1 MFDFLKKEDHYS
13 ENKKELLKAINKNTD
28 AYILSQEFFIKDI
41 ELNLAHLKKEGTVIS
56 NKVAKALLTE
66 ENKTKF
72 SLSIIET
79 EKDSI
84 KIDAEKLKTI
94 SDNLNKIL
102 KLING
107 VKTVQAEALSK
118 LNSLEII
125 SLFKDFQEL

>member
-41 ELNLAHLKKEGTVIS
+41 ELNLDYLKEHGTVIS

-66 ENKTKF
+66 ERKTKF

-84 KIDAEKLKTI
+84 KIDAKDLETI